1 MQVRNEIAVLS
12 AIFQLALDKLI
23 SGGAYEVDHPMQLF
37 HTSIRQL
44 LMLSCYATISNNR
57 VNELIGFQWWATQFI
72 IVSEI

>member
-23 SGGAYEVDHPMQLF
+23 SGGAYKVDHPMRLF
-37 HTSIRQL
+37 HTSIIQL
-44 LMLSCYATISNNR
+44 LPCYATISKNR